1 MLISAITQ
9 SGAAGRQIGLASA
22 FNKERFGFL
31 CPVGRSRTVNSRV
44 QQSCASKLL
53 MNPSN
58 NIYWLIFGVYR
69 VKVLIVRLLKNLMS
83 DPYFSMSEDNFIGR
97 NDYTIALSPNSLG
110 KGLIQSGSSWAGLLT
125 CKLTG

>member
-1 MLISAITQ
+1 MDYADFSD
-9 SGAAGRQIGLASA
+9 
-22 FNKERFGFL
+22 N
-31 CPVGRSRTVNSRV
+31 PVGRSRTVNSRV

-97 NDYTIALSPNSLG
+97 NDYTIAVSPNSLG
-110 KGLIQSGSSWAGLLT
+110 KGLMQPGSSWAGLLT
-125 CKLTG
+125 LKPTG